1 MTRLQAP
8 TTRAF
13 APWMNRNARQSRA
26 RIVNTHHRE
35 LAKHTSRFPHRH
47 RLHECTRAIHH
58 IIEYH
63 SHRSLVARFDILPF
77 TRRLRSPRRGP
88 SGQSSKKSFWRDT
101 KICRFFCT
109 AKRRFYRAY
118 GSPTRARDVAPTRRR
133 ALIDALVFIASMRAV
148 ARRASRRTRPWIAR
162 AFEIRT
168 VAREHPRVCAI
179 ADSVAR
185 AEYPHS
191 ATRRARVDGRHGRQ
205 TRAGGWR
212 FFPSRG

>member
-1 MTRLQAP
+1 MPLTRLQAP

-13 APWMNRNARQSRA
+13 APWMNRNARRSRA

-77 TRRLRSPRRGP
+77 TRRLRSSRQG
-88 SGQSSKKSFWRDT
+88 SKWTVFQ
-101 KICRFFCT
+101 KIFLARHKNLQIFCCA

-168 VAREHPRVCAI
+168 VAR
-179 ADSVAR
+179 
-185 AEYPHS
+185 
-191 ATRRARVDGRHGRQ
+191 
-205 TRAGGWR
+205 
-212 FFPSRG
+212 